1 MIEKLVA
8 IDANTVIVLGREAFV
23 VPKISM
29 LNEPILTLLAMS
41 YVPRVADALQ
51 DELLADPDDE
61 DDGTSPVRSYIPAKI
76 SGKT

>member
-8 IDANTVIVLGREAFV
+8 IDASTVIVLGREAFV

-41 YVPRVADALQ
+41 YDPRVADALQ
-51 DELLADPDDE
+51 DVLLADPLDEAADDDE
-61 DDGTSPVRSYIPAKI
+61 ASPVRSAIP
-76 SGKT
+76 G